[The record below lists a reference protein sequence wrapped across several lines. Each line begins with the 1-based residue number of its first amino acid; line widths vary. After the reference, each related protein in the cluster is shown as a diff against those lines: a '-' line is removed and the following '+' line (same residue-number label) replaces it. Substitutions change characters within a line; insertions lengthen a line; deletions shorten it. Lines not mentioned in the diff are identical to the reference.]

1 MTWSICIGFIKL
13 IYQSKNLIETKMKSL
28 KKTFKIFWSDRPLTK
43 VNITGHCSVLSS
55 VRILLSSPVS
65 LRLNLSTET
74 HTSPDVNKI
83 WKMKQ
88 NKAGQKVSTIQII
101 QDPGPSYRWP
111 AAGMEK
117 TRWLQQIVYI
127 NRWSRSKKKDKKIF
141 EIRML
146 HALKTCEQSINTH
159 IFG

>member
-88 NKAGQKVSTIQII
+88 NKAGQKVSTYKSSKIRGPLIV
-101 QDPGPSYRWP
+101 DLLLGWTKPGGFNKLCTS
-111 AAGMEK
+111 
-117 TRWLQQIVYI
+117 IVGLG
-127 NRWSRSKKKDKKIF
+127 RKKKRQKDIWNQNASCL
-141 EIRML
+141 ENL
-146 HALKTCEQSINTH
+146 LTIN
-159 IFG
+159 